1 MDNQTNKL
9 IAEIVSKSEAI
20 AKALKK
26 GDVEIRRGTNGITV
40 AEVKRRVITR

>member
-1 MDNQTNKL
+1 MDGQTSKL

-26 GDVEIRRGTNGITV
+26 GDVEIRRSPNGITIAEIKKTIV
-40 AEVKRRVITR
+40 AR